1 MDTRP
6 NIPFS
11 TGRNLFVRVSHH
23 PIDNFIYIMNN
34 LVKTLINRMSKIS
47 GTTLT
52 DKHMDILEYA
62 YSYYE
67 KNRVGPLYQNIKKN
81 TGVTREDIGQLF
93 PHGLDSIYAWVGI
106 PIQTGRDLCKPMATV
121 HVEDHREVYFDHNAT
136 SFIRDEVK
144 KSLTSYYSGS
154 SGFGNPSSSTNP
166 GKISYDIIR
175 KSRGQVSN
183 CLKVDPEE
191 IVFTG
196 SGSEANNAA
205 IKGIAFKHI
214 ANKGHII
221 SSKIEHPSVLHA
233 LEYLE
238 DMGFTVTYL
247 DVQNDGRVTAQ
258 SVKSNLR
265 RDTILV
271 SIMAVNNEIG
281 AINPISEIGEVCQT
295 AGVPFMVDGIQAL
308 GKIKL
313 QPEKMRI
320 SLMTMSGHKIYAP
333 KGVGALYVGKETT
346 IVPLIHGGDQEYGLR
361 AGTENVGS
369 ILAFGQA
376 ARLACFEM
384 EKENRR
390 LLELRN
396 FFLEGVR
403 KIEPNIIINGSLEHR
418 TANNLNI
425 GFPDVDSGSL
435 LLSLNQI
442 GVYVSS
448 GSACSAGSKDASYTI
463 KALGVDTDRYGII
476 RFSFGLPNT
485 KEDIEYLFKYL
496 PSILKQ
502 LKAESAGD

>member
-1 MDTRP
+1 
-6 NIPFS
+6 
-11 TGRNLFVRVSHH
+11 
-23 PIDNFIYIMNN
+23 
-34 LVKTLINRMSKIS
+34 MSKIS
-47 GTTLT
+47 ATTLT
-52 DKHMDILEYA
+52 EKHMDILEYA
-62 YSYYE
+62 FSYYE

-81 TGVTREDIGQLF
+81 TGATKGEIEQLF
-93 PHGLDSIYAWVGI
+93 PHGLDSVYTWVGI
-106 PIQTGRDLCKPMATV
+106 PIQTVRNLCKPMATV
-121 HVEDHREVYFDHNAT
+121 HVEDHREIYFDHNAT

-144 KSLTSYYSGS
+144 KSLMEYYSGS

-175 KSRGQVSN
+175 KSRLQISD
-183 CLKVDPEE
+183 CLKVNPEE

-205 IKGIAFKHI
+205 IKGIAFKHY
-214 ANKGHII
+214 AEKGHII
-221 SSKIEHPSVLHA
+221 SSKVEHPSVLKA

-238 DMGFTVTYL
+238 GLGFEVTYL
-247 DVQNDGRVTAQ
+247 DVSKDGRVTAQ
-258 SVKSNLR
+258 SVKENLR
-265 RDTILV
+265 DNTILV

-281 AINPISEIGEVCQT
+281 AINPISELGNICQT
-295 AGVPFMVDGIQAL
+295 AKVPLMVDAIQGL

-313 QPEKMRI
+313 LPKKMGV

-333 KGVGALYVGKETT
+333 KGVGALYIGKEMS
-346 IVPLIHGGDQEYGLR
+346 IVPLIHGGEQESGLR

-369 ILAFGQA
+369 ILAFGLAAKQA
-376 ARLACFEM
+376 CSEM

-396 FFLEGVR
+396 FFLEGLR
-403 KIEPNIIINGSLEHR
+403 KIEPDIIVNGSLEHR

-425 GFPDVDSGSL
+425 GFPGIDSGSL

-442 GVYVSS
+442 GIYVSS

-463 KALGVDTDRYGII
+463 KVLGVDTDRYGII

-485 KEDIEYLFKYL
+485 REDVDYLFKYL
-496 PSILKQ
+496 PTILEQ
-502 LKAESAGD
+502 LKAESTGS

>member
-1 MDTRP
+1 
-6 NIPFS
+6 
-11 TGRNLFVRVSHH
+11 
-23 PIDNFIYIMNN
+23 
-34 LVKTLINRMSKIS
+34 MSKIS
-47 GTTLT
+47 ATTLT
-52 DKHMDILEYA
+52 EKHMDILEYA
-62 YSYYE
+62 FSYYE

-81 TGVTREDIGQLF
+81 TGATKGEIEQLF
-93 PHGLDSIYAWVGI
+93 PHGLDSVYTWVGI
-106 PIQTGRDLCKPMATV
+106 PIQTVRNLCKPMATV
-121 HVEDHREVYFDHNAT
+121 HVEGHREVYFDHNAT

-144 KSLTSYYSGS
+144 KSLMEYYSGS

-175 KSRGQVSN
+175 KSRLQISD
-183 CLKVDPEE
+183 CLKVNPEE

-205 IKGIAFKHI
+205 IKGIAFKHY
-214 ANKGHII
+214 AEKGHII
-221 SSKIEHPSVLHA
+221 SSKVEHPSVLKA

-238 DMGFTVTYL
+238 GLGFEVTYL
-247 DVQNDGRVTAQ
+247 DVSKDGRVTAQ
-258 SVKSNLR
+258 SVKENLR
-265 RDTILV
+265 DNTILV

-281 AINPISEIGEVCQT
+281 AINPISELGNICQT
-295 AGVPFMVDGIQAL
+295 AKVPLMVDAIQGL

-313 QPEKMRI
+313 LPKKMGV

-333 KGVGALYVGKETT
+333 KGVGALYIGKEMS
-346 IVPLIHGGDQEYGLR
+346 IVPLIHGGEQESGLR

-369 ILAFGQA
+369 ILAFGLAAKQA
-376 ARLACFEM
+376 CSEM

-396 FFLEGVR
+396 FFLEGLR
-403 KIEPNIIINGSLEHR
+403 KIEPDIIVNGSLEHR

-425 GFPDVDSGSL
+425 GFPGIDSGSL

-442 GVYVSS
+442 GIYVSS

-463 KALGVDTDRYGII
+463 KVLGVDTDRYGII

-485 KEDIEYLFKYL
+485 REDVDYLFKYL
-496 PSILKQ
+496 PTILEQ
-502 LKAESAGD
+502 LKAESTGS

>member
-1 MDTRP
+1 
-6 NIPFS
+6 
-11 TGRNLFVRVSHH
+11 
-23 PIDNFIYIMNN
+23 
-34 LVKTLINRMSKIS
+34 MSKIS

-52 DKHMDILEYA
+52 DKHMEILDFVNC
-62 YSYYE
+62 YYE

-81 TGVTREDIGQLF
+81 TGATKEIIEHLF
-93 PHGLDSIYAWVGI
+93 PHGLDSVYTWVGI
-106 PIQTGRDLCKPMATV
+106 PIQTGRNICKPVASV

-136 SFIRDEVK
+136 SFIREEVK
-144 KSLTSYYSGS
+144 KSMLNYYSGS

-175 KSRGQVSN
+175 NSRIQISD
-183 CLKVDPEE
+183 CLKVNPEE

-205 IKGIAFKHI
+205 IKGIAFKHLTE
-214 ANKGHII
+214 KGHII
-221 SSKIEHPSVLHA
+221 SSKTEHPSVLNA

-238 DMGFTVTYL
+238 NLGFTVTYL
-247 DVQNDGRVTAQ
+247 DVEKSGLVTAR
-258 SVKSNLR
+258 SIKDNLR
-265 RDTILV
+265 KDTILV

-281 AINPISEIGEVCQT
+281 AINPINEIGEVCKT
-295 AGVPFMVDGIQAL
+295 ASIPFMVDGIQGI
-308 GKIKL
+308 GKTKL
-313 QPEKMRI
+313 LPRKMGI

-333 KGVGALYVGKETT
+333 KGVGALYVSKETSV
-346 IVPLIHGGDQEYGLR
+346 VPLIHGGSQEYGLR

-376 ARLACFEM
+376 ALLACSEM
-384 EKENRR
+384 NKENKR

-396 FFLEGVR
+396 YFLEKLR
-403 KIEPNIIINGSLEHR
+403 KIEPGIIVNGSLEHR

-425 GFPDVDSGSL
+425 GFPNIDSGSL

-448 GSACSAGSKDASYTI
+448 GSACSAGSTDASYTI
-463 KALGVDTDRYGII
+463 KALGVDTDHYGII
-476 RFSFGLPNT
+476 RFSFGLPYT

-496 PSILKQ
+496 PQILKQ
-502 LKAESAGD
+502 LKEESAVD